1 MTMVDL
7 YQNETL
13 RNEIKAE
20 FKQKKGDYVYKG
32 IIPDGPP
39 PLKAGY

>member
-1 MTMVDL
+1 MVDL

-20 FKQKKGDYVYKG
+20 FKQKKDNYVYKG
-32 IIPDGPP
+32 IIPDSPP
-39 PLKAGY
+39 PFKAGY